1 MRDLVLAQDKDIERA
16 FTMDT
21 VSYRLQEEYR
31 DLGYTA
37 GEWVKS
43 SKQEKEQ
50 TVHLPS
56 EVTKDQA
63 AYLKAR
69 GQFTT
74 GQAAS
79 FRAGAQ
85 FTTSQAA
92 FLRTGGQFTTSQA
105 AFLRTGGQV
114 VGRDHTSVLLSN
126 TGLSTSIFG
135 DMWKKAA
142 KLARDS
148 TLMCNAPGLPNAKNS
163 SQPFRQTT
171 HCDYAQDGTHQ
182 L

>member
-16 FTMDT
+16 FTMDIG
-21 VSYRLQEEYR
+21 SYHLQEEYR

-92 FLRTGGQFTTSQA
+92 FLRTRGTVHNRPGS
-105 AFLRTGGQV
+105 FLQ
-114 VGRDHTSVLLSN
+114 GRGTVHNKPGSFPQDK
-126 TGLSTSIFG
+126 G
-135 DMWKKAA
+135 D
-142 KLARDS
+142 
-148 TLMCNAPGLPNAKNS
+148 S
-163 SQPFRQTT
+163 SQQARQ
-171 HCDYAQDGTHQ
+171 
-182 L
+182 LS